1 MSDLVTIETYSD
13 STEAQLAKNDLIE
26 SGIKA
31 VLVGEESNALWR
43 VPTEMGM
50 IKLQVAAEDAEK
62 AAEIIKSPARFLSS
76 DEEVGE
82 EGDDMSEKYDEE
94 EEDEEEDEKD

>member
-13 STEAQLAKNDLIE
+13 STEAQLAKNDLLE

-31 VLVGEESNALWR
+31 VLSGEENNALWR
-43 VPTEMGM
+43 LPTEIGM

-62 AAEIIKSPARFLSS
+62 AAEILKSPARFLSS
-76 DEEVGE
+76 DEEVAD

-94 EEDEEEDEKD
+94 EGDEDEKD